1 MYDDSQAAAEWE
13 LPVYDEEIPEGARE
27 RVREGVLQRLREGN
41 FASPE
46 VGLIEKDGQTV
57 H

>member
-1 MYDDSQAAAEWE
+1 M
-13 LPVYDEEIPEGARE
+13 YDEEIPEGARE

-46 VGLIEKDGQTV
+46 VGLIEMDGQTV